1 MSIFQFRFCRL
12 PANTLYNRKRTI
24 RWQHVNRKVHTA
36 TTPAHPSCAG
46 VLVPVIFGPAAS
58 ASDVIVQLLI
68 VFSPLLSFHKCW
80 LTNCMFGSTL
90 NYCKNADSFLRQETS
105 IFRIFPPLPRLTG
118 DTRPGEAGAYSKY
131 SWGNFKFSLGYS
143 KPAIFISKYYKN
155 YTGGISIV

>member
-1 MSIFQFRFCRL
+1 M
-12 PANTLYNRKRTI
+12 LYEILCINR
-24 RWQHVNRKVHTA
+24 QGPVVHTP
-36 TTPAHPSCAG
+36 TTPTHPSCAG

-58 ASDVIVQLLI
+58 ASDVIVRLLI

-90 NYCKNADSFLRQETS
+90 NYCKNADTSQRQVTT
-105 IFRIFPPLPRLTG
+105 IFRIFPPLSRLND

-131 SWGNFKFSLGYS
+131 SRGNFKFSLGYS

>member
-1 MSIFQFRFCRL
+1 MFLAFSWCITSCVYVIPCITRHG
-12 PANTLYNRKRTI
+12 P
-24 RWQHVNRKVHTA
+24 VVHTA
-36 TTPAHPSCAG
+36 TTPAHPSCSG

-58 ASDVIVQLLI
+58 ASDVIVRLLI

-90 NYCKNADSFLRQETS
+90 NYCKNADTS
-105 IFRIFPPLPRLTG
+105 QRHVTTILRIFPPLSRLNG

-131 SWGNFKFSLGYS
+131 SRGNFKFSLGYS

>member
-1 MSIFQFRFCRL
+1 M
-12 PANTLYNRKRTI
+12 LYEILCINR
-24 RWQHVNRKVHTA
+24 QGPVVHTT
-36 TTPAHPSCAG
+36 TTPAHPSCYG

-58 ASDVIVQLLI
+58 ASDVIVQPLI

-80 LTNCMFGSTL
+80 LTNCMLGSTL
-90 NYCKNADSFLRQETS
+90 NYCKTQTLFSARLQLFSEY
-105 IFRIFPPLPRLTG
+105 FRHCPWSRLNG

-131 SWGNFKFSLGYS
+131 SRGNFKFSLGYS